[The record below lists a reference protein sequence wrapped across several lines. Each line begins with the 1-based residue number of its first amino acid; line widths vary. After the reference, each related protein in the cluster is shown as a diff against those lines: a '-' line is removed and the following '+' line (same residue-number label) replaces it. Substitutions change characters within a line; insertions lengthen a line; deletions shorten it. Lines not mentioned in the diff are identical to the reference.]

1 MSAEAGGQS
10 QGHEFGDR
18 FLGLAVDV
26 VRFLGTLKRSYIT
39 AHIGKQLLRAATSM
53 GANYEESRGAESR
66 ADFVHKLQV
75 VLKESRE
82 AIFWLRVL
90 HRAAI
95 GDTATVARLLS
106 ECRQLSKIVGSSI
119 VTAKSR
125 LAANET

>member
-1 MSAEAGGQS
+1 MLEA
-10 QGHEFGDR
+10 QGHLFEDR
-18 FLGLAVDV
+18 FLDFAVDV

-82 AIFWLRVL
+82 AVFWLRVL
-90 HRAAI
+90 HKAAI
-95 GDTATVARLLS
+95 GDTTTVAGLLS
-106 ECRQLSKIVGSSI
+106 ECRQLSKIVGSSV

-125 LAANET
+125 LNQDEP